1 MRFGAPLLVILVC
14 LVVKSKKNNHQEHQE
29 HQAHQAL
36 PIRVA
41 TDVLA
46 PYGRSAIRLTNLGKV
61 RPWAT
66 RENTTTA

>member
-1 MRFGAPLLVILVC
+1 VRFGAPLLVILVC
-14 LVVKSKKNNHQEHQE
+14 LVVKSKKNNHQE

>member
-14 LVVKSKKNNHQEHQE
+14 LVVKSKKNNHQE